1 MPLTI
6 DELCARIKNQ
16 WDVELIIEAL
26 QITADE
32 LLDRFDDKVSEHYEK
47 LNEEMEDE

>member
-1 MPLTI
+1 MKMS
-6 DELCARIKNQ
+6 ELYDRIRNQ

-26 QITADE
+26 QITTDE

-47 LNEEMEDE
+47 LNEELEDE